1 MQKTLFGL
9 LCLLFTC
16 SPVLAE
22 ESTTGKAD
30 FKKEQRGFS
39 GPGSTS
45 KQLAEDDEIK
55 SPALILESFDKALEP
70 WFNWKSQL
78 NTNVGLQLGVAY
90 TSLFQSASDVPNGAE
105 DTASS
110 GIFRVSGRWNLLN
123 AESGNT
129 GNMVFSVDHRH
140 AYGAIAPADLG
151 FAAGYLGIP
160 GTLFNDTKTLLGDLN
175 WQYSFN
181 DGQSGLVM
189 GRYDPNDFLD
199 VLGYANPWT
208 SFQNLA
214 ILFNASIALPDW
226 GTGIGVGHWF
236 NDQWY
241 GLASI
246 SDANGVATETKLF
259 HDTGELYKTAEF
271 GWSPS
276 RGERYFTNI
285 HVTIWDADE
294 RVDAG
299 VPQSDGFTLSAN
311 WTFNQK
317 LMLFTK
323 YGSSNGAAPLYNKSF
338 TAGLIYYITK
348 RTDLFGLAMNWG
360 EPVGSNKDQVTTE
373 MFYRLQL
380 AQNLAITP
388 SVQLVSDPAAN
399 PDEDE
404 ILFAGVRVRFSF

>member
-1 MQKTLFGL
+1 
-9 LCLLFTC
+9 
-16 SPVLAE
+16 
-22 ESTTGKAD
+22 
-30 FKKEQRGFS
+30 
-39 GPGSTS
+39 
-45 KQLAEDDEIK
+45 
-55 SPALILESFDKALEP
+55 
-70 WFNWKSQL
+70 
-78 NTNVGLQLGVAY
+78 
-90 TSLFQSASDVPNGAE
+90 
-105 DTASS
+105 
-110 GIFRVSGRWNLLN
+110 
-123 AESGNT
+123 
-129 GNMVFSVDHRH
+129 
-140 AYGAIAPADLG
+140 
-151 FAAGYLGIP
+151 
-160 GTLFNDTKTLLGDLN
+160 
-175 WQYSFN
+175 
-181 DGQSGLVM
+181 LVV

-226 GTGIGVGHWF
+226 GSGIGAGHWF

-241 GLASI
+241 GLTSI
-246 SDANGVATETKLF
+246 SDANGVATETRFF
-259 HDTGELYKTAEF
+259 HATDELYKTAEF

-285 HVTIWDADE
+285 HVTIWDVDE
-294 RVDAG
+294 RKDAG
-299 VPQSDGFTLSAN
+299 VPQSDGYTLSAN

-323 YGSSNGAAPLYNKSF
+323 YGSSDGAAPLYNESF
-338 TAGLIYYITK
+338 TVGLIYYVAK

-360 EPVGSNKDQVTTE
+360 EPVGSNENQVTTE

-404 ILFAGVRVRFSF
+404 ILFTGIRVRFSF